1 VLEPHILILLAVVM
15 SVSHALIF
23 RFTFDDG
30 FEQRFNSYRE
40 AQKET
45 MVKENQEF
53 VKTMKGI
60 IDLDPEAVEV
70 MGFGEKWKQR
80 LIGID
85 EMKGERER
93 LEKKVHA
100 VYYFTFV
107 SVVFSGGGLVFKEG
121 LGLPLG
127 YTLYFTSFS
136 WWILLGGLLT
146 LLYLLLEYQLIERK
160 LTRIDRTPDERG
172 VRIPSGS
179 GVFGSLMSRL
189 GSLLRRGD

>member
-1 VLEPHILILLAVVM
+1 LFEPYILILLAVVM

-23 RFTFDDG
+23 RLTFDDG

-40 AQKET
+40 AQKGL

-53 VKTMKGI
+53 VQTMKGI

-80 LIGID
+80 LISID

-93 LEKKVHA
+93 LEKKVHV

-127 YTLYFTSFS
+127 YILYSTSFS
-136 WWILLGGLLT
+136 WWILVGGLLAV
-146 LLYLLLEYQLIERK
+146 LYLLLEYQLIERK
-160 LTRIDRTPDERG
+160 LTRVKRTPDERG
-172 VRIPSGS
+172 VRIPSGA
-179 GVFGSLMSRL
+179 GVFGSLTGRL
-189 GSLLRRGD
+189 GSLFRRGG

>member
-1 VLEPHILILLAVVM
+1 MLEPHILILLAVVM

-40 AQKET
+40 AQKGT

-53 VKTMKGI
+53 VHTMKGI

-80 LIGID
+80 LLSID
-85 EMKGERER
+85 EMRGERDR
-93 LEKKVHA
+93 LEKKVHV
-100 VYYFTFV
+100 VYYFAIV

-121 LGLPLG
+121 LRLPLG

-136 WWILLGGLLT
+136 WWILVGGLLT
-146 LLYLLLEYQLIERK
+146 VLYLLLVYQLIERK
-160 LTRIDRTPDERG
+160 LTRINRTPDERG

-179 GVFGSLMSRL
+179 GVFSSFMSRL

>member
-15 SVSHALIF
+15 SISHALIF

>member
-1 VLEPHILILLAVVM
+1 LFEPYILILLAVVM

-23 RFTFDDG
+23 RLTFDDG

-40 AQKET
+40 AQKGL

-53 VKTMKGI
+53 VQTMKGI

-80 LIGID
+80 LLSID
-85 EMKGERER
+85 ETTGERESR
-93 LEKKVHA
+93 EKKVHV

-136 WWILLGGLLT
+136 WWILVGGLLAV
-146 LLYLLLEYQLIERK
+146 LYLLLEYQLIERK
-160 LTRIDRTPDERG
+160 LTRVKRAPDERG
-172 VRIPSGS
+172 VRIPSGA
-179 GVFGSLMSRL
+179 GVFGSLTGRL
-189 GSLLRRGD
+189 GSLFRRWG